1 VFDTF
6 LLADRLVQ
14 ATRWLRRQPEV
25 AELPI
30 GYFGAS
36 TGAAAALRAAAALGD
51 EIAAVVSRGGRP
63 DIAGASLA
71 KVTAPTLLIVGG
83 RDMMVLELNRH
94 AQQARALRNPRRDRP
109 APATCSRNQ
118 GPSTSWPTSPVNGS
132 SPIGR
137 YRPTTRTRLRMS
149 ICSTRRRLQLII
161 RSLSPAGKPA
171 DRTSPRATGHRHW
184 RPLARVP
191 PWHQV

>member
-1 VFDTF
+1 MFDTF

-71 KVTAPTLLIVGG
+71 KVTAPTLLIVG

-171 DRTSPRATGHRHW
+171 DRTLPRATGHRHW